1 MTDNNTNNT
10 VSIITPVYNG
20 EKYIAQAIESVLAQ
34 TYPDW
39 EMLIIDDGSRDNS
52 AAIARDYCARDS
64 RISLY
69 SQTNAGSAAAR
80 NNGIRRA
87 RGRYIALLDADDLW
101 DSTFLA
107 SQLNFMKEKSA
118 LLVCSAYRRIDQDG
132 NTILRDFYPPV
143 TTRYTDLLRSCPIA
157 CMTGL
162 YDTKQYGKIF
172 LNENFGSLRDDLVY
186 WLEIIKKTHVVYG
199 NQKVLASYRI
209 STSSVTHNKH
219 KVIVPQYKVYRQSE
233 KLNIIKSLY
242 YLCCWAWNGFFKYR
256 K

>member
-1 MTDNNTNNT
+1 
-10 VSIITPVYNG
+10 
-20 EKYIAQAIESVLAQ
+20 
-34 TYPDW
+34 
-39 EMLIIDDGSRDNS
+39 MLIIDDGSRDNS
-52 AAIARDYCARDS
+52 AAIAQNYCERDN

-69 SQTNAGSAAAR
+69 RQANAGSAAAR

-101 DSTFLA
+101 DNTFLA
-107 SQLNFMKEKSA
+107 SQLSFMKDKDA
-118 LLVCSAYRRIDQDG
+118 LLVCSAYRRIDQNG
-132 NTILRDFYPPV
+132 KSILRDFYPPV
-143 TTRYTDLLRSCPIA
+143 TAQYTDLLRSCPIA

-162 YDTKQYGKIF
+162 YDTIQYGKIF
-172 LNENFGSLRDDLVY
+172 FDEKFGSLRDDLVY
-186 WLEIIKKTHVVYG
+186 WLEIIKKTHIVYG

-219 KVIVPQYKVYRQSE
+219 KVIIPQYKVYRQIE
-233 KLNIIKSLY
+233 RLNIIKSLY